1 MDESKIKI
9 ISNHNK
15 EYILNI
21 LGSIYSFSENNYKH
35 PIKPSD
41 LEVIVTHTIK
51 KRNIYYEIKLIN
63 SSFDAERDLNNLK
76 TIDIDNKFEFPQKP
90 TQKLNLNLSVH
101 LKKNQIFQPNNFS
114 FYIKDI
120 NNNEI
125 NEFKFSKNEKNVLFF
140 YSRTCDTQI
149 LHSINNSIN
158 FIQQNAEIYEQFE
171 KIYYILLINKNNEI
185 NDFINKINQ
194 KINYF
199 KNSPHKYKLI
209 FLKNNSE
216 KNKPIN
222 IFDTEDFYFFIIN
235 SNQKIIILN
244 HLTKFQKKVKK
255 LINKENKKT
264 KPDYSLLL
272 SQLYYFYK
280 NITNLPYLF
289 IFESSYSI
297 KLKINDDFF
306 SIIPLKLLNFSAR
319 GEIRTKEY
327 ILLNNL
333 IDELH
338 FKKSMNNL
346 EEIQTHDFDLPLE
359 NVTCMEC
366 LRKIRNDEGLYICG
380 WCKFYYCIQCT
391 EEKLHLHLDLENYRK
406 SLIHQEHNLI
416 YITSRNPDQLKNID
430 LNKLGKNL
438 LFSVNQ
444 SQLTYEHKAICNGC
458 ECYLNRLNHKIRYL
472 CLNCRPGR
480 RVDGGY
486 VDFCFE
492 CINAMRT
499 NEIRR
504 KEIEELSVLERDLIE
519 GNKNI
524 SIHHSHLQH
533 AYLTLPIAVN
543 GDNYYEF

>member
-1 MDESKIKI
+1 M
-9 ISNHNK
+9 
-15 EYILNI
+15 
-21 LGSIYSFSENNYKH
+21 
-35 PIKPSD
+35 
-41 LEVIVTHTIK
+41 
-51 KRNIYYEIKLIN
+51 
-63 SSFDAERDLNNLK
+63 
-76 TIDIDNKFEFPQKP
+76 
-90 TQKLNLNLSVH
+90 
-101 LKKNQIFQPNNFS
+101 
-114 FYIKDI
+114 
-120 NNNEI
+120 
-125 NEFKFSKNEKNVLFF
+125 
-140 YSRTCDTQI
+140 
-149 LHSINNSIN
+149 
-158 FIQQNAEIYEQFE
+158 
-171 KIYYILLINKNNEI
+171 
-185 NDFINKINQ
+185 
-194 KINYF
+194 
-199 KNSPHKYKLI
+199 
-209 FLKNNSE
+209 
-216 KNKPIN
+216 
-222 IFDTEDFYFFIIN
+222 
-235 SNQKIIILN
+235 
-244 HLTKFQKKVKK
+244 
-255 LINKENKKT
+255 
-264 KPDYSLLL
+264 
-272 SQLYYFYK
+272 
-280 NITNLPYLF
+280 
-289 IFESSYSI
+289 
-297 KLKINDDFF
+297 
-306 SIIPLKLLNFSAR
+306 
-319 GEIRTKEY
+319 
-327 ILLNNL
+327 NNL